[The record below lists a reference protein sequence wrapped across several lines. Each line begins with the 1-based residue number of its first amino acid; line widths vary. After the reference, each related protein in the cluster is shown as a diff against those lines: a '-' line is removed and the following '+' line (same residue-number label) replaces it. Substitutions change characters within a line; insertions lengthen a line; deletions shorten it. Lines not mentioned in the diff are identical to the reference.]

1 MNRERHP
8 IGIDHR
14 GVTMNCHPER
24 SRADRARRDKA
35 GDAPHRRDEGGEG
48 VISTAIAVLIVA
60 FLGIALWTGFDA
72 MMDDATDRT
81 RAQVEQIG
89 G

>member
-1 MNRERHP
+1 MTITTDTRPGTAAATESPARDRRRTTASER
-8 IGIDHR
+8 
-14 GVTMNCHPER
+14 
-24 SRADRARRDKA
+24 
-35 GDAPHRRDEGGEG
+35 GEG

-60 FLGIALWTGFDA
+60 FLGIALWTGFDS
-72 MMDDATDRT
+72 MMGDATERT

>member
-1 MNRERHP
+1 MQHTTSRP
-8 IGIDHR
+8 APGPSPDHDL
-14 GVTMNCHPER
+14 GR
-24 SRADRARRDKA
+24 SPGRRLGDR
-35 GDAPHRRDEGGEG
+35 GEG

-72 MMDDATDRT
+72 MMSSATERT
-81 RAQVEQIG
+81 RDQVEQIG

>member
-1 MNRERHP
+1 MEHP
-8 IGIDHR
+8 DDHPTQPTVR
-14 GVTMNCHPER
+14 P
-24 SRADRARRDKA
+24 
-35 GDAPHRRDEGGEG
+35 RDERGEG

-72 MMDDATDRT
+72 MMNDATDRT
-81 RAQVEQIG
+81 RDQVEQIG

>member
-1 MNRERHP
+1 MDGGR
-8 IGIDHR
+8 
-14 GVTMNCHPER
+14 C
-24 SRADRARRDKA
+24 
-35 GDAPHRRDEGGEG
+35 DAPVPSGGAQGEQPRGARGRGRPRHDERGEG

-72 MMDDATDRT
+72 MMNDATDRT
-81 RAQVEQIG
+81 RTQVEQIG

>member
-1 MNRERHP
+1 MT
-8 IGIDHR
+8 DD
-14 GVTMNCHPER
+14 
-24 SRADRARRDKA
+24 SRTGAPAGATTRD
-35 GDAPHRRDEGGEG
+35 DPHRRSPRRRDERGEG

-60 FLGIALWTGFDA
+60 FLGIGLWQGFQL
-72 MMDDATDRT
+72 MMDSATDRT

>member
-1 MNRERHP
+1 MQTHRPSRPEPPATGPATRGSSGRRSER
-8 IGIDHR
+8 
-14 GVTMNCHPER
+14 
-24 SRADRARRDKA
+24 
-35 GDAPHRRDEGGEG
+35 GEG

-60 FLGIALWTGFDA
+60 FLGIALWTGFDG
-72 MMDDATDRT
+72 MMNSATERT

>member
-1 MNRERHP
+1 MTSRPAPGPSPDDDLCSSPRRRH
-8 IGIDHR
+8 G
-14 GVTMNCHPER
+14 
-24 SRADRARRDKA
+24 DR
-35 GDAPHRRDEGGEG
+35 GEG

-72 MMDDATDRT
+72 MMSSATERT
-81 RAQVEQIG
+81 RDQVEQIG

>member
-1 MNRERHP
+1 MHSTPATEPTAALRHRTVRGRALGER
-8 IGIDHR
+8 
-14 GVTMNCHPER
+14 
-24 SRADRARRDKA
+24 A
-35 GDAPHRRDEGGEG
+35 EG

-72 MMDDATDRT
+72 MMNSATERT
-81 RAQVEQIG
+81 RTQVEQIG

>member
-1 MNRERHP
+1 MTTDLDVEPRH
-8 IGIDHR
+8 GDA
-14 GVTMNCHPER
+14 
-24 SRADRARRDKA
+24 SAARR
-35 GDAPHRRDEGGEG
+35 GRRRSERAEG

-72 MMDDATDRT
+72 MMSSATERT
-81 RAQVEQIG
+81 RDQVEQIG

>member
-1 MNRERHP
+1 MEHPDDHPTQPTVRPRGER
-8 IGIDHR
+8 
-14 GVTMNCHPER
+14 
-24 SRADRARRDKA
+24 
-35 GDAPHRRDEGGEG
+35 GEG

-72 MMDDATDRT
+72 MMNDATDRT
-81 RAQVEQIG
+81 RDQVEQIG

>member
-1 MNRERHP
+1 MEHDDHHPTRPRVRPRSER
-8 IGIDHR
+8 
-14 GVTMNCHPER
+14 
-24 SRADRARRDKA
+24 
-35 GDAPHRRDEGGEG
+35 GEG

-72 MMDDATDRT
+72 MMTDATDRT
-81 RAQVEQIG
+81 RDQVEQIG

>member
-1 MNRERHP
+1 MHATPEPPAEVSTEIGQRRQLDER
-8 IGIDHR
+8 
-14 GVTMNCHPER
+14 
-24 SRADRARRDKA
+24 
-35 GDAPHRRDEGGEG
+35 GEG
-48 VISTAIAVLIVA
+48 VISTAIAVLIIA

-72 MMDDATDRT
+72 MMNDATDRT

>member
-1 MNRERHP
+1 MDHHDDHLTRPSVHPRSER
-8 IGIDHR
+8 
-14 GVTMNCHPER
+14 
-24 SRADRARRDKA
+24 
-35 GDAPHRRDEGGEG
+35 GEG

-72 MMDDATDRT
+72 MMNDATDRT
-81 RAQVEQIG
+81 RDQVEQIG

>member
-1 MNRERHP
+1 MTDDNDNHTRPDAGEPAPNLPTRP
-8 IGIDHR
+8 
-14 GVTMNCHPER
+14 
-24 SRADRARRDKA
+24 RR
-35 GDAPHRRDEGGEG
+35 RRDERGEG

-60 FLGIALWTGFDA
+60 FLGIGLWQGFQL
-72 MMDDATDRT
+72 MMDSATERT

>member
-1 MNRERHP
+1 MQTDPPIDPVPTDPSGSTPTSALLEP
-8 IGIDHR
+8 IGR
-14 GVTMNCHPER
+14 WSSSRRSER
-24 SRADRARRDKA
+24 
-35 GDAPHRRDEGGEG
+35 GEG

-60 FLGIALWTGFDA
+60 FLGIALWTGFDG
-72 MMDDATDRT
+72 MMDSATERT

>member
-1 MNRERHP
+1 MEHPDDHPTRPAVRPRGER
-8 IGIDHR
+8 
-14 GVTMNCHPER
+14 
-24 SRADRARRDKA
+24 
-35 GDAPHRRDEGGEG
+35 GEG

-72 MMDDATDRT
+72 MMNDATDRT
-81 RAQVEQIG
+81 RDQVEQIG

>member
-1 MNRERHP
+1 MP
-8 IGIDHR
+8 DSQ
-14 GVTMNCHPER
+14 MPDPR
-24 SRADRARRDKA
+24 SD
-35 GDAPHRRDEGGEG
+35 RDERGEG

-72 MMDDATDRT
+72 MMNDATDRT

-89 G
+89 D

>member
-1 MNRERHP
+1 MHTTTRPPQSDDLGPDDRRRDGAAPARHLE
-8 IGIDHR
+8 H
-14 GVTMNCHPER
+14 
-24 SRADRARRDKA
+24 RAR
-35 GDAPHRRDEGGEG
+35 DERGEG

-60 FLGIALWTGFDA
+60 FLGIALWTGFDS
-72 MMDDATDRT
+72 MMNSATERT

>member
-1 MNRERHP
+1 MGTDTTTPPPPPPPICTAER
-8 IGIDHR
+8 GSR
-14 GVTMNCHPER
+14 RRSER
-24 SRADRARRDKA
+24 A
-35 GDAPHRRDEGGEG
+35 EG

-72 MMDDATDRT
+72 MMNSATERT
-81 RAQVEQIG
+81 RTQVEQIG